1 MYQYLSKKITNY
13 VILSNLAQEK
23 YRPLYEYGFE
33 GILSIALNT
42 LLVLFTGIFL
52 NMELEML
59 VYMAFYVILRRKAG
73 GAHRN
78 LHWKCITTYLL
89 LAVVSIKSITA
100 MTNSF
105 PSYSIMAIMWLVCLI
120 ISWLFVFIL
129 APIDSKNK
137 RLEATQRIKLRFES
151 RVVIVVE
158 IIIIL
163 LLITVKSNQSI
174 INSAVAGVLV
184 ESILL
189 LPIFNRDSSN

>member
-13 VILSNLAQEK
+13 VIICNLAEEK

-33 GILSIALNT
+33 GVLSIAFNT

-89 LAVVSIKSITA
+89 LAVVSIKV
-100 MTNSF
+100 MTLIINSL
-105 PSYSIMAIMWLVCLI
+105 SGYSIMAIMWLVCLI
-120 ISWLFVFIL
+120 ISGLLVYIL

-137 RLEATQRIKLRFES
+137 RLEATQRKRLRFES
-151 RVVIVVE
+151 RVVIIVE
-158 IIIIL
+158 ILTIL
-163 LLITVKSNQSI
+163 MFISSKSNPII
-174 INSAVAGVLV
+174 INSAIAGVLV

-189 LPIFNRDSSN
+189 LPIFNRENNN

>member
-13 VILSNLAQEK
+13 VIICNLAEEK

-33 GILSIALNT
+33 GVLSIAFNT

-89 LAVVSIKSITA
+89 LAVVSIKV
-100 MTNSF
+100 MTLIINSL
-105 PSYSIMAIMWLVCLI
+105 SGYSIMAITWLVCLI
-120 ISWLFVFIL
+120 ISGLLVYIL

-137 RLEATQRIKLRFES
+137 RLEATQRKRLRFES
-151 RVVIVVE
+151 RVVIIVE
-158 IIIIL
+158 ILTIL
-163 LLITVKSNQSI
+163 MFISSKSNPII
-174 INSAVAGVLV
+174 INSAIAGVLV

-189 LPIFNRDSSN
+189 LPIFNRENNN